1 MTHEDFESIAALDA
15 VGAATPEEE
24 QLLREHLATCAACRT
39 VREEL
44 GEAATL
50 LASDLDPV
58 APPPEVRARIFEA
71 IDADVDVDV
80 DGDADEPPDAE
91 VVDFETQRKLPWWLA
106 TAAMLFLALWGW
118 REIGIRVARE
128 KLRTQAAEIEQ
139 LENRNATL
147 NQQRDKLAG
156 TMSALMASDLHPVA
170 LPGGKVAPAA
180 SARAFVDPQKQRA
193 YVFLFNLP
201 ANANDKSYQ
210 LWILR
215 GEQNPP
221 QSAGVFDVEHNGTAL
236 LTVENIPEGMNGLA
250 VTLEPKGGGAQ
261 PSNAEYYVLGNVPPR
276 PAA

>member
-24 QLLREHLATCAACRT
+24 QLLREHLATCATCREA
-39 VREEL
+39 RDEF

-50 LASDLDPV
+50 LARDLDPV

-71 IDADVDVDV
+71 IDADADIDMDDHP
-80 DGDADEPPDAE
+80 DGE
-91 VVDFETQRKLPWWLA
+91 VVDFETHRKLPWWLA

-139 LENRNATL
+139 LESRNATL

-170 LPGGKVAPAA
+170 LPGGKVAPTA

-193 YVFLFNLP
+193 YVFLYNLP
-201 ANANDKSYQ
+201 ANPNDKSYQ

-221 QSAGVFDVEHNGTAL
+221 QSAGVFDVERNGMAL
-236 LTVENIPEGMNGLA
+236 LTVENIPQGMNGLA

-276 PAA
+276 PNA